1 MSGLS
6 VFCLVIVMTLVL
18 RVFVSCLVSVLSL
31 QELLRDPPPMQTQ
44 TMKPK
49 KYKNTKQTTKSS
61 IYYSAFLAKIIK
73 GATHSPTKIP
83 ES

>member
-1 MSGLS
+1 M
-6 VFCLVIVMTLVL
+6 VMMLVL
-18 RVFVSCLVSVLSL
+18 RVFLSCLLGLLSL

-44 TMKPK
+44 MMKPK

-61 IYYSAFLAKIIK
+61 IQASAFLAKIIR